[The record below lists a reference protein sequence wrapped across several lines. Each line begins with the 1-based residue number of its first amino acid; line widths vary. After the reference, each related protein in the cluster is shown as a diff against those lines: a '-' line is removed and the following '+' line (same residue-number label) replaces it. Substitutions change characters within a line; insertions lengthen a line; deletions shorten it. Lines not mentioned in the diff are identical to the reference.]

1 MSRIQ
6 QAIGSPLEPN
16 ANAVDVLLKLPEVC
30 HQAGFGKTAI
40 YAMMKAGTFP
50 EPIKLGPASRWS
62 QLEVQEWIQK
72 QKAARNAA

>member
-1 MSRIQ
+1 MSRPQ
-6 QAIGSPLEPN
+6 QAIGPQPEPIPSP
-16 ANAVDVLLKLPEVC
+16 VDVLLQLPEVC

-40 YAMMKAGTFP
+40 YRMIKEGTFP

-72 QKAARNAA
+72 QKAARRAA